1 MNVWTSTALR
11 EDDATSSSTCAP
23 WTSATLSRQPNG
35 CAHSTARH
43 WSCGPKRTGSCH
55 PSTATGSPNCSCWR
69 LIEIP
74 DGYTL
79 IPEDQPDERARII
92 RESVRD
98 TP

>member
-1 MNVWTSTALR
+1 MNVRTSIALR
-11 EDDATSSSTCAP
+11 EDDTTSSSTCAP

-35 CAHSTARH
+35 CAHSTGTGRVGQRGPDHATRAR
-43 WSCGPKRTGSCH
+43 PQARRTTPAG
-55 PSTATGSPNCSCWR
+55 R

-79 IPEDQPDERARII
+79 IPEEQPDELARII
-92 RESVRD
+92 REFVRD